1 MKIVKQSGVVLKQ
14 DLDNPQKY
22 IERIGRICYKSEDK
36 ITDDSNKR
44 FIMNLYNNKHHAM
57 LEHYRFIMQVREDIY
72 MALSQVHPK
81 HFNFT
86 NTEYECKQRFV
97 ISFNARALIN
107 LADDCI
113 AAHVGILPMVIR
125 NIQNELIGHIIRQY
139 DCRELFGYSENDQLP
154 LLSTATD
161 FIPNDRS
168 KMNDSEWNI
177 HGWFSAYMITDRGIT
192 HEIVRHREETSFAQE
207 STRYCRYN
215 NGDEVKEFTVIDQ
228 GFDGT
233 RRAYWQSAIEQAE
246 SMYNNLVEIT
256 KLSPQWARSVLPT
269 CLKAEIVMTAPIYE
283 WNHFFDLRLKGKAG
297 TPHPMMQELA
307 MQVFEDAKDTDFLRG
322 GIS

>member
-1 MKIVKQSGVVLKQ
+1 MKQSGAVLKQ

-44 FIMNLYNNKHHAM
+44 FIINLYNNKHHAM

-72 MALSQVHPK
+72 IILSQINLK

-86 NTEYECKQRFV
+86 NTDYEGKQRFI

-113 AAHVGILPMVIR
+113 AAHVGIPQMVIR
-125 NIQNELIGHIIRQY
+125 NIQSELIGHIIRQY
-139 DCRELFGYSENDQLP
+139 DCRELFGYSKDDQLP
-154 LLSTATD
+154 LLSTATN

-168 KMNDSEWNI
+168 KMNDSEWNT

-228 GFDGT
+228 RFDGV
-233 RRAYWQSAIEQAE
+233 RREYWRSAIEQAE
-246 SMYNNLVEIT
+246 SMYNNLVETT

-307 MQVFEDAKDTDFLRG
+307 MQVFEDAKGTDFLKG

>member
-1 MKIVKQSGVVLKQ
+1 MKIMKQSGAVLKH

-72 MALSQVHPK
+72 IILSQIHLK

-86 NTEYECKQRFV
+86 NTDYEGKQRFI
-97 ISFNARALIN
+97 ISFNARALID

-113 AAHVGILPMVIR
+113 AAHVGIPSMVIR
-125 NIQNELIGHIIRQY
+125 NIQSELTGHIIRQY
-139 DCRELFGYSENDQLP
+139 DCRELFGYSEDDQLP
-154 LLSTATD
+154 LLSAATN

-168 KMNDSEWNI
+168 KMNDSEWNT

-228 GFDGT
+228 GFDGV
-233 RRAYWQSAIEQAE
+233 RREYWQSAIEQAE
-246 SMYNNLVEIT
+246 SMYNNLVETT

-307 MQVFEDAKDTDFLRG
+307 MQVFEDAKGTDFLKG